1 MFRERKCME
10 ALHCLLMFSSSHSNL
25 TQGVPMCSVIKIPI
39 KQAETRGPSVQRE
52 SLLGLTVKTFMY
64 FQKRIK
70 KENVANKNLQ

>member
-25 TQGVPMCSVIKIPI
+25 TQAMPMSSVIRIPI
-39 KQAETRGPSVQRE
+39 KEAETRGLSVQRE
-52 SLLGLTVKTFMY
+52 SLLGLTVNTFMY
-64 FQKRIK
+64 FQRRIK